1 MKTKLMKDFN
11 KLLKL
16 ARKVL
21 GHYFDE
27 AKIDQIIFVPLKEKD
42 WKSGKSA
49 RLYTKYLKNIFNQ
62 NLES

>member
-16 ARKVL
+16 VRKVL

-27 AKIDQIIFVPLKEKD
+27 AKIDQIIEE
-42 WKSGKSA
+42 GKCEYGG
-49 RLYTKYLKNIFNQ
+49 LIPQLPYIGGKKNKV
-62 NLES
+62 

>member
-1 MKTKLMKDFN
+1 MKTNLMKDFN

-27 AKIDQIIFVPLKEKD
+27 AKIDQIIEE
-42 WKSGKSA
+42 GKCEYGG
-49 RLYTKYLKNIFNQ
+49 LIPQLPYIGGKKNKV
-62 NLES
+62 